1 MASKNVA
8 LGRGLGA
15 LFRGEESSTLEEHSY
30 VAGRIFDVSID
41 VISPNPYQPRQDFD
55 EDALRDL
62 AESIRQLGIIQ
73 PITIRALGGGR
84 YETISGERRLR
95 AARRLGLRSVP
106 AYVREADTE
115 AMLEMALVEN
125 VQREELNPMEIALGY
140 QRLVTECGLRQEQ
153 VALRVGKT
161 RSTVANFLRLLRL
174 PPRIQAA
181 LRDRSVSVGHAR
193 ALIVVREEALQLRLL
208 EEIQR
213 EGLSV
218 REVERRV
225 QRLHTKTASRGDKD
239 RRITAA
245 RERQALQLKEFED
258 HLRKR
263 FSTKVRLRHK
273 AGGKGTI
280 ELHYF
285 SSDDLERVLELLL
298 HSL

>member
-15 LFRGEESSTLEEHSY
+15 LFRGEEPSTLEEQSY
-30 VAGRIFDVSID
+30 AVGRIFDVSID
-41 VISPNPYQPRQDFD
+41 VIRPNPYQPRQDFD
-55 EDALRDL
+55 ENALSDL
-62 AESIRQLGIIQ
+62 AESIKQLGIIQ
-73 PITIRALGGGR
+73 PITIRALGGGH

-95 AARRLGLRSVP
+95 AARRLGLRSIP

-125 VQREELNPMEIALGY
+125 VQREELNPVEIALGY

-153 VALRVGKT
+153 VAARVGKT

-174 PPRIQAA
+174 PPRI
-181 LRDRSVSVGHAR
+181 
-193 ALIVVREEALQLRLL
+193 
-208 EEIQR
+208 
-213 EGLSV
+213 
-218 REVERRV
+218 
-225 QRLHTKTASRGDKD
+225 
-239 RRITAA
+239 
-245 RERQALQLKEFED
+245 QALQLKEFED

-273 AGGKGTI
+273 ADGKGTI

-285 SSDDLERVLELLL
+285 SADDLERVLELLL